1 MQLLYLL
8 RSLRRN
14 PKARSISRAR
24 HGRHRWS
31 PVRCKVS
38 ATRQMLLTTSVS
50 LALGPVAAKLGDR
63 PASSCVT
70 HASPAG
76 WMSRSATSQ
85 LQQKPNLASTVLPP
99 GKSSSQTAQVIVC
112 QGLTCSSPAD
122 SPQPPHTPAKA
133 PVGLLDPQPAQH
145 SNCSAQR
152 LPEAALEAH
161 QVGSITLTC
170 RRGLGGRFPGP

>member
-70 HASPAG
+70 HASPAQRRLSS
-76 WMSRSATSQ
+76 SRNPTWLPQFYLLENPPPRQPRSSFARGSPAALLQTLHSLPTHLPRLPWASSTPSQ
-85 LQQKPNLASTVLPP
+85 LSTATALPSASQRRLL
-99 GKSSSQTAQVIVC
+99 KLIRWEAS
-112 QGLTCSSPAD
+112 LSPAEG
-122 SPQPPHTPAKA
+122 A
-133 PVGLLDPQPAQH
+133 
-145 SNCSAQR
+145 
-152 LPEAALEAH
+152 
-161 QVGSITLTC
+161 
-170 RRGLGGRFPGP
+170 

>member
-31 PVRCKVS
+31 PMRCKVS

-76 WMSRSATSQ
+76 WMGRSATSQ

-112 QGLTCSSPAD
+112 QGAHLQLSCRLSTAS
-122 SPQPPHTPAKA
+122 PHTCQGSREPPRPPA
-133 PVGLLDPQPAQH
+133 
-145 SNCSAQR
+145 SSAQQ
-152 LPEAALEAH
+152 LLCPAPPIG
-161 QVGSITLTC
+161 GS
-170 RRGLGGRFPGP
+170 

>member
-63 PASSCVT
+63 LASSCVT
-70 HASPAG
+70 HASPAQ
-76 WMSRSATSQ
+76 R
-85 LQQKPNLASTVLPP
+85 LL
-99 GKSSSQTAQVIVC
+99 SSSRNPTWLPQFYLLENPPPRQPRSSFAR
-112 QGLTCSSPAD
+112 GLTCSSPAD